1 MSEVGLDRTHI
12 EETTIK
18 HYTPSPYL
26 EPPGQE
32 EKGTSKKVLKAEAE
46 LQALDMTWSSAPR

>member
-46 LQALDMTWSSAPR
+46 LQALDMTWSSAP